1 VPDFPELG
9 GYKDPRLWHHPIIA
23 GRKGLAMG
31 DDITIVRPYNGR
43 WNFVREGTHIGYVI
57 GDAVIGFTARDE
69 NGFIVGY
76 ARFDELVEAL
86 AAVFQ
91 ADEIRCFEA
100 DHMWAWIRLD
110 AVPRGGLTLS
120 A

>member
-1 VPDFPELG
+1 MVP
-9 GYKDPRLWHHPIIA
+9 
-23 GRKGLAMG
+23 G

-43 WNFVREGTHIGYVI
+43 WNFVREGTHIGHVI
-57 GDAVIGFTARDE
+57 GDAVIGFTAREE

-76 ARFDELVEAL
+76 ARFDELGDAL

>member
-1 VPDFPELG
+1 
-9 GYKDPRLWHHPIIA
+9 
-23 GRKGLAMG
+23 MG

-43 WNFVREGTHIGYVI
+43 WNFVREGTHIGHVI
-57 GDAVIGFTARDE
+57 GDEVIGFTAREE

-76 ARFDELVEAL
+76 ARFDELGDAL

-91 ADEIRCFEA
+91 ADEIRRFEA

-110 AVPRGGLTLS
+110 AVPRGGLALS